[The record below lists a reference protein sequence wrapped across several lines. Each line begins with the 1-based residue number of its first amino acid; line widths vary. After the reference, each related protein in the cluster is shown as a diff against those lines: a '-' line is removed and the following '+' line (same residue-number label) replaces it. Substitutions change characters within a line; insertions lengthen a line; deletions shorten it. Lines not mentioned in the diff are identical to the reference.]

1 MGLLDNLNKVADKA
15 SKVAA
20 DKISDVTQKVDNTVS
35 SADTGNVLQGML
47 GNYQKQNTDSV
58 TSKWSHMLIENEKV
72 VSAYKLIRDE
82 IVVTNHR
89 LLFVDAQGVTGQKKA
104 ITQIFLDTI
113 IDVKYTAAGFG
124 FDDTDIYI
132 TYLTNPYY
140 KAHETSLSIHH
151 FEFPK
156 KLDVSD
162 FYRFLVQLSVENR
175 VKINS

>member
-15 SKVAA
+15 SKVAT

-72 VSAYKLIRDE
+72 VTAYKLIRDE

-162 FYRFLVQLSVENR
+162 FYKFLVQLSVENR